1 MHTRVTRYELK
12 PNRSTAVL
20 ELVRNHWIHDIS
32 AAEGF
37 VAFEMIET
45 DADELIGIL
54 TFETE
59 EQSLNALEKAKEWVF
74 TYMGDHLA
82 SPSIMFMGT
91 VKVSTRDSANPP
103 T

>member
-12 PNRSTAVL
+12 PNRAAAVL
-20 ELVRNHWIHDIS
+20 ELVRNHWIDDIS
-32 AAEGF
+32 GAEGF

-82 SPSIMFMGT
+82 SPSVMFMGT
-91 VKVSTRDSANPP
+91 VRVSTRDSGTPP
-103 T
+103 L